1 MLVRAILGVSCSS
14 YILTSIHA
22 CTSIGKSIHFFS
34 SFPSDRLRNL
44 FSFPMNPMKKA
55 RLPAMGV
62 SPVVAPLADG
72 ETVQP
77 MVLKRLLTMPS
88 RRHEARP
95 SHSWSGS
102 SAISKSKASPRHS
115 HHQQQVD
122 VVFMTLWF
130 WSTAPVPRD
139 FLPLTRRFAPHA
151 KVRIPN

>member
-1 MLVRAILGVSCSS
+1 MHALQLASPFIFFRVSRLIAFVISS
-14 YILTSIHA
+14 
-22 CTSIGKSIHFFS
+22 
-34 SFPSDRLRNL
+34 RV
-44 FSFPMNPMKKA
+44 PMNKA